1 MMLARL
7 PKVFGV
13 GEARNSMTEMMEGV
27 SRGRVFIIKGTKN
40 REALVIDAETFRKF
54 QESYMELVGM
64 VETRKILED
73 DDAVAALRRVEG
85 EEGSGPSLSEVE
97 KMVGEED

>member
-1 MMLARL
+1 MLARL

-13 GEARNSMTEMMEGV
+13 AEARNSITEMMEEV

-40 REALVIDAETFRKF
+40 REALVIDAAAFRKF
-54 QESYMELVGM
+54 QESYMDLVGM
-64 VETRKILED
+64 VETRRILED
-73 DDAVAALRRVEG
+73 GDAAGALRRVE
-85 EEGSGPSLSEVE
+85 EEGGSELSLSEVE

>member
-1 MMLARL
+1 MIARL

-13 GEARNSMTEMMEGV
+13 GEARNSMTEMLDEV

-54 QESYMELVGM
+54 QESYMELVGI

-73 DDAVAALRRVEG
+73 DDAVGALRRVE
-85 EEGSGPSLSEVE
+85 EGGSSGVSLSEVE
-97 KMVGEED
+97 RMVEKD

>member
-1 MMLARL
+1 MLARL

-13 GEARNSMTEMMEGV
+13 GEARNSMTEMLDEV

-64 VETRKILED
+64 VETHKILDD
-73 DDAVAALRRVEG
+73 DDATEALRRVEAEG
-85 EEGSGPSLSEVE
+85 GSGVPLSEVE
-97 KMVGEED
+97 KMVGGED